1 MTILNDEHTV
11 GTRYTTALRA
21 NWALIVGVV
30 VVSVGVTAAF
40 LLAASKRYEAKADLF
55 VNPIASSEDT
65 FLGISV
71 IRDSAG
77 DPNRSTI
84 TAARFV
90 KTPRVAEAVR
100 SQLAASG
107 MRLSTSEL
115 DSVQALPVGQANIVS
130 ISAESG
136 NPSRAAK
143 IANAF
148 ASETIAQRT
157 LEMQGQLKGV
167 IASLSSR
174 LAAIPAGQRNGA
186 EAAGIGAR
194 LASLEPLVG
203 RPDPTL
209 TIMTN
214 ASPPVSPV
222 SPRPKLTLA
231 IGFLAALLLGMGLAI
246 VRELVSPNV
255 TDEDELIFG
264 QRLPVL
270 TRIPRLSERQ
280 IHAFL
285 ANRTPALGELRES
298 FRTLRANLA
307 FGDNGTFPRTILV
320 TSAIS
325 GEGKTLAAA
334 NLAITIAA
342 GGERVLL
349 IDGDL
354 RRPMLATVFGV
365 PSGGS
370 GLTDVL
376 LGKVHHGQAVVPAPG
391 HPHLR
396 LLLSSVRD
404 ADLVDLIE
412 PAHDERVLEEL
423 KEDADV
429 IIIDSSP
436 LTEVAD
442 ALKWAGAADAIL
454 VTVRIGWSRRDKLEA
469 LRRTLGQR
477 GLDPAGFVLTTKERP
492 RKSEY
497 YRRAAPD
504 LRKLQ
509 AIVRPESSDLEGGA
523 PGLNEVEHG

>member
-1 MTILNDEHTV
+1 
-11 GTRYTTALRA
+11 
-21 NWALIVGVV
+21 
-30 VVSVGVTAAF
+30 
-40 LLAASKRYEAKADLF
+40 
-55 VNPIASSEDT
+55 
-65 FLGISV
+65 
-71 IRDSAG
+71 
-77 DPNRSTI
+77 
-84 TAARFV
+84 
-90 KTPRVAEAVR
+90 
-100 SQLAASG
+100 
-107 MRLSTSEL
+107 
-115 DSVQALPVGQANIVS
+115 VQAQPVGQANIVS
-130 ISAESG
+130 ILAESRS
-136 NPSRAAK
+136 PSRAAE

-148 ASETIAQRT
+148 VTETIAQRT
-157 LEMQGQLKGV
+157 LEMQRQLKDV

-174 LAAIPAGQRNGA
+174 LAAVPAGQRNEA
-186 EAAGIGAR
+186 EAVGIGAR

-209 TIMTN
+209 TIMTK
-214 ASPPVSPV
+214 ASPPFSPAF
-222 SPRPKLTLA
+222 PRPKLTLA
-231 IGFLAALLLGMGLAI
+231 ISFVAALLLGMGLAI
-246 VRELVSPNV
+246 ARELVNPNV

-270 TRIPRLSERQ
+270 TRVPRLSQKQ
-280 IHAFL
+280 IRAFL
-285 ANRTPALGELRES
+285 ANRRPVLGELWES

-307 FGDNGTFPRTILV
+307 FGHHGSFPRTILV

-334 NLAITIAA
+334 NLAITLAA

-349 IDGDL
+349 VDGDL

-370 GLTDVL
+370 GLSDVL
-376 LGKVHHGQAVVPAPG
+376 LGNEHYEQAVVPAPR

-396 LLLSSVRD
+396 LLLSSAHD

-412 PAHDERVLEEL
+412 PAHAERMLAQL
-423 KEDADV
+423 KEDTDV

-442 ALKWAGAADAIL
+442 ALKWAGAADAVL

-477 GLDPAGFVLTTKERP
+477 GLDPAGFVVTTKKGP
-492 RKSEY
+492 RKSVY

-509 AIVRPESSDLEGGA
+509 AIAQPERSALEGGA
-523 PGLNEVEHG
+523 VGLNEVEHG

>member
-1 MTILNDEHTV
+1 MVLVAVGAVAVFLHT
-11 GTRYTTALRA
+11 
-21 NWALIVGVV
+21 
-30 VVSVGVTAAF
+30 
-40 LLAASKRYEAKADLF
+40 ASKRYEAKADLF

-77 DPNRSTI
+77 DPNRSII

-90 KTPRVAEAVR
+90 KTPQVAEAVR
-100 SQLAASG
+100 SHLAATG
-107 MRLSTSEL
+107 VRLSTSEL
-115 DSVQALPVGQANIVS
+115 GSVQAQPVGQANIVS
-130 ISAESG
+130 VSAESRS
-136 NPSRAAK
+136 PSRAAE

-148 ASETIAQRT
+148 ATETIAQRT
-157 LEMQGQLKGV
+157 LEMQRQLKDV

-174 LAAIPAGQRNGA
+174 LAAIPAGQRNGP
-186 EAAGIGAR
+186 EAAAIGAR

-209 TIMTN
+209 TIMTK
-214 ASPPVSPV
+214 ASPPGSPAF
-222 SPRPKLTLA
+222 PRPTLTLA
-231 IGFLAALLLGMGLAI
+231 ISFLAALLLGMGLAI
-246 VRELVSPNV
+246 AREHPNV
-255 TDEDELIFG
+255 SDEDELIFG

-270 TRIPRLSERQ
+270 TRIPRLHQRQ
-280 IHAFL
+280 IRSFL
-285 ANRTPALGELRES
+285 ANRRPVLGELWEP

-307 FGDNGTFPRTILV
+307 FGHHGSFPRTILV

-334 NLAITIAA
+334 SLAITIAA

-349 IDGDL
+349 VDGDL

-370 GLTDVL
+370 GLSDVL
-376 LGKVHHGQAVVPAPG
+376 LGNVHHGQAVVPAPG

-396 LLLSSVRD
+396 LLLASSRD

-412 PAHDERVLEEL
+412 PAHAERMLEQL

-442 ALKWAGAADAIL
+442 ALKWAGAADAVL
-454 VTVRIGWSRRDKLEA
+454 VTIRIGWSRRDKLEA

-477 GLDPAGFVLTTKERP
+477 GLDPAGFVVTTKERP
-492 RKSEY
+492 RQSNY
-497 YRRAAPD
+497 YRVGPV
-504 LRKLQ
+504 LRKLK
-509 AIVRPESSDLEGGA
+509 AIARPERSDVEGGA